1 MADIRDE
8 YRTIVSGAGWIDRS
22 PSGRIRFEG
31 RDVLSFLQALVSN
44 DVGSLK
50 PGGGAYAAYLTPQG
64 RMIADLEIYA
74 GDGWVIAR
82 VAPGLG
88 ASMASR
94 FDQLIFS
101 EDVQVADVSG
111 QTSELRVV
119 GSRAAEVIAEAMALS
134 AVDLAQLTE
143 PAHVEA
149 AGGFVARSGGAPLPA
164 YTIVVPAD
172 RLQLVIASLEASGA
186 VEISP
191 ALDDA
196 MRVEVGR
203 PAFGVDMT
211 SETIPLEAGLLER
224 AISTTKGCY
233 VGQEIVIRILH
244 RGGGRV
250 ARRVVTLALDE
261 TPELPSAG
269 VALLAGDREVGM
281 LTTVARS
288 PLRGSPIALGVV
300 QRDFAVLDQLLS
312 AGGTSARVTGFAQ

>member
-22 PSGRIRFEG
+22 PRGRIRFDG
-31 RDVLSFLQALVSN
+31 RDGLSFLQALVSN

-50 PGGGAYAAYLTPQG
+50 PGEGAYAAYLTPQG
-64 RMIADLEIYA
+64 RMITDLEIHA
-74 GDGWVIAR
+74 GAGWVLAR
-82 VAPGLG
+82 VAPGLA
-88 ASMASR
+88 ASLASR

-101 EDVQVADVSG
+101 EDVQVADVSD
-111 QTSELRVV
+111 QTSEIRVV
-119 GSRAAEVIAEAMALS
+119 GGRAAEVIAEALALD
-134 AVDLAQLTE
+134 AEHLGRLVE
-143 PAHVEA
+143 PAHVEC

-164 YTIVVPAD
+164 YAIVVPVD
-172 RLQLVIASLEASGA
+172 RLQIVIASLEASGA

-196 MRVEVGR
+196 MRVEAGR

-211 SETIPLEAGLLER
+211 SDTIPLEAGLLER

-233 VGQEIVIRILH
+233 VGQEIVVRILH

-261 TPELPSAG
+261 NPELPAAG
-269 VALLAGDREVGM
+269 AALLTGGREVGM
-281 LTTVARS
+281 LTTVVRS

-300 QRDFAVLDQLLS
+300 QRDFAVLDQQLD
-312 AGGTSARVTGFAQ
+312 AGAISARVTGFAQ

>member
-1 MADIRDE
+1 MTDIRDE
-8 YRTIVSGAGWIDRS
+8 YRTIVSGAAWIDRS
-22 PSGRIRFEG
+22 PGGRIRFEG

-44 DVGSLK
+44 DVGSLQ
-50 PGGGAYAAYLTPQG
+50 PGDGAYAAYLTPQG
-64 RMIADLEIYA
+64 RMITDLEIHA
-74 GDGWVIAR
+74 GSGWVLAR
-82 VAPGLG
+82 VAPGLA

-94 FDQLIFS
+94 FDHLIFS
-101 EDVQVADVSG
+101 EDVQVTDVSD
-111 QTSELRVV
+111 QTSEIRVV
-119 GSRAAEVIAEAMALS
+119 GGRAAEIVAEALALD
-134 AVDLAQLTE
+134 AAHLVRLVE
-143 PAHVEA
+143 PAHVEC

-164 YTIVVPAD
+164 YTVVVPAD
-172 RLQLVIASLEASGA
+172 RLQVVIASLDASGA
-186 VEISP
+186 VEMS
-191 ALDDA
+191 AGLDEA
-196 MRVEVGR
+196 MRVEAGR

-261 TPELPSAG
+261 TPDLPAAG
-269 VALLAGDREVGM
+269 AALLAGDREAGV

-300 QRDFAVLDQLLS
+300 QREFAVLDQRLS
-312 AGGTSARVTGFAQ
+312 AGSTSAVITGFAQ